1 MRRRYSP
8 KAALDRSVDD
18 FVCARILS
26 ALLAHLTVALCT
38 EPINLGLHPG
48 QQLFG
53 GPRGYPRPLKRLNRF
68 ALPKDLAA
76 HLLYLAPDVSHVH

>member
-53 GPRGYPRPLKRLNRF
+53 GLRGYPRPLKRLNLF

-76 HLLYLAPDVSHVH
+76 HVLYLAPDVSHVH